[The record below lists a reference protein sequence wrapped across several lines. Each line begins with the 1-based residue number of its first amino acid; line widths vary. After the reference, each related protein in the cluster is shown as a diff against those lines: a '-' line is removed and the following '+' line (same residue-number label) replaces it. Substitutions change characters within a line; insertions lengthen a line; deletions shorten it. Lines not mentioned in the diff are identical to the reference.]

1 MSNYIERSYHASTLD
16 YHENFW
22 NVMKGK
28 DAFEQRINKGRHNQ
42 TGTYA
47 MPDTSENK
55 FNQAITKRS
64 VFRNIASVITAY
76 NGGYHINAKNCDDMA
91 MWVPEGASI
100 PVYDGADYF
109 TNIPI
114 ESYKLGVVT
123 KLDLGFVTDA
133 SFSVEKY
140 LIDRLAKMFDRA
152 EENAFING
160 DGNEQPTGILHEVG
174 GADTVVTTATLTYD
188 DVIVL
193 YFSVKA
199 EYRKS
204 SVWLMNDETATALRK
219 LKDSDGNYLWRDSDD
234 TILGKRIVIS
244 EFMPNAENSNKPIAF
259 GDFSYYWIV
268 DRTPVSV
275 RTLRE
280 KFLVIGQ
287 IGYLSFEFLDA
298 KLIRKEAIKVLQ
310 ITDTD
315 TNTSNK

>member
-1 MSNYIERSYHASTLD
+1 MSNYIERSYHASTSD

-64 VFRNIASVITAY
+64 IFRNIASVITAY

-100 PVYDGADYF
+100 PVYDGADDF

-123 KLDLGFVTDA
+123 KLDLDFVSDA

-174 GADTVVTTATLTYD
+174 GADMGVTTDALTYD
-188 DVIVL
+188 DVIAL
-193 YFSVKA
+193 YSSVKA

-204 SVWLMNDETATALRK
+204 SVRLMNDETAMALRK
-219 LKDSDGNYLWRDSDD
+219 LKDSAGNYLWRDSDD
-234 TILGKRIVIS
+234 TILGKKVIIS
-244 EFMPNAENSNKPIAF
+244 EFMPSAETGNKPIAF

-275 RTLRE
+275 RALRE

-287 IGYLSFEFLDA
+287 IGYLAFEFLDA
-298 KLIRKEAIKVLQ
+298 KLIKKEAIKVLQ
-310 ITDTD
+310 ITDT
-315 TNTSNK
+315 NTSNE